1 MGLQFDV
8 AKDGELYMIA
18 QGAGGG
24 YGDPL
29 ERDPESVI
37 ADAELGRISAKVA
50 RDIFAVVYDEATFRL
65 DAEATATARADARK
79 ARLQRGRPYQE
90 FVDEWVTPEP
100 PADLLYY
107 GSWGDDTDKLTA
119 TVFGIEGPRRVKA
132 TIDEM
137 PIIMVPDRREVKIA
151 ALEARIAELET
162 KHGETVRRLA

>member
-1 MGLQFDV
+1 MSRTIG
-8 AKDGELYMIA
+8 I
-18 QGAGGG
+18 
-24 YGDPL
+24 
-29 ERDPESVI
+29 
-37 ADAELGRISAKVA
+37 
-50 RDIFAVVYDEATFRL
+50 
-65 DAEATATARADARK
+65 AEATATARADTRK